1 MRKILLVISLFV
13 LWCCQDED
21 NVVCPDVQIGNFTD
35 ERDQTTYRCIT
46 IGNQVW
52 MAENLRFQHD
62 GGAFDGCWT
71 WNEEL
76 PELNTKQ
83 FIKLEEDYWVEY
95 LISDDLY
102 FEIDELNQEGY
113 SYEEIIDKVGDQL
126 PKELLEEF
134 YQTNPNGEF
143 LKEFGYLYS
152 YEAAVAA
159 VPEGWRLPT
168 DEDWQEL
175 EKTLGMSGKE
185 ISLMNQ
191 WRGNGQGDL
200 LKSGDNGIGFDALMC
215 GGKLFGTG
223 EKVNIYSRQGVN
235 AYFWSASAIA
245 ETDSTQIAVVRSVGM
260 GESGILRF
268 YSRTDGTAYSV
279 RCVKNKED

>member
-1 MRKILLVISLFV
+1 M
-13 LWCCQDED
+13 D
-21 NVVCPDVQIGNFTD
+21 
-35 ERDQTTYRCIT
+35 
-46 IGNQVW
+46 
-52 MAENLRFQHD
+52 
-62 GGAFDGCWT
+62 
-71 WNEEL
+71 
-76 PELNTKQ
+76 
-83 FIKLEEDYWVEY
+83 
-95 LISDDLY
+95 
-102 FEIDELNQEGY
+102 QEGY
-113 SYEEIIDKVGDQL
+113 SYEEIIDKVRDQL
-126 PKELLEEF
+126 PKELLDEF
-134 YQTNPNGEF
+134 YQTNPNEEF

-152 YEAAVAA
+152 YEAAMAA
-159 VPEGWRLPT
+159 VPKGWRLPT

-175 EKTLGMSGKE
+175 ERTLGMSGKE

-200 LKSGDNGIGFDALMC
+200 LKSGESGIGFDALMC

-223 EKVNIYSRQGVN
+223 EKVNVYSRQGAN

-260 GESGILRF
+260 GEFGILRF

>member
-1 MRKILLVISLFV
+1 MIR
-13 LWCCQDED
+13 
-21 NVVCPDVQIGNFTD
+21 PDVQVGNFTY
-35 ERDQTTYRCIT
+35 ERDQITYRCVT

-52 MAENLRFQHD
+52 MAENLRFRRD
-62 GGAFDGCWT
+62 EGAFDGCWT
-71 WNEEL
+71 WNEKL
-76 PELNTKQ
+76 PKLTTKQ
-83 FIKLEEDYWVEY
+83 FVKLVEDYWVKF

-102 FEIDELNQEGY
+102 LKIDKWNQDGY
-113 SYEEIIDKVGDQL
+113 SYEEIIDKVRDQL
-126 PKELLEEF
+126 PKELLDEF
-134 YQTNPNGEF
+134 YQTNPNEEF

-152 YEAAVAA
+152 YEAA
-159 VPEGWRLPT
+159 
-168 DEDWQEL
+168 
-175 EKTLGMSGKE
+175 ME
-185 ISLMNQ
+185 ISFMNQ

-200 LKSGDNGIGFDALMC
+200 LKSGESGIGFDALMC

-223 EKVNIYSRQGVN
+223 EKVNVYSRQGAN

>member
-1 MRKILLVISLFV
+1 MISLFV
-13 LWCCQDED
+13 LWCCQNED
-21 NVVCPDVQIGNFTD
+21 KVIRPDVQIGNFTD
-35 ERDQTTYRCIT
+35 DRDQTTYRCVT

-52 MAENLRFQHD
+52 MAENLRFHRD
-62 GGAFDGCWT
+62 GGAFAGCWT
-71 WNEEL
+71 WGEKL
-76 PELNTKQ
+76 PKLTTKQ
-83 FIKLEEDYWVEY
+83 FIKLVEDYWVNF
-95 LISDDLY
+95 LISDALY
-102 FEIDELNQEGY
+102 SKIDKLNREGY
-113 SYEEIIDKVGDQL
+113 SYEEIIDKLGEQL
-126 PKELLEEF
+126 PKELLEGF
-134 YQTNPNGEF
+134 YKTNPNGRF

-152 YEAAVAA
+152 YEAAMAA

-175 EKTLGMSGKE
+175 ERTLGMSGKE
-185 ISLMNQ
+185 ISLMDQ
-191 WRGNGQGDL
+191 WRGSSQGDL
-200 LKSGDNGIGFDALMC
+200 LKSGECGIGFDALMC

-223 EKVNIYSRQGVN
+223 EKVNVYSRRGVN

-279 RCVKNKED
+279 RCVKNRED